1 MVGEL
6 KRKKTF
12 GNFLQQIGRF
22 GAELFDN
29 HSVGAL
35 AGHVGKAI
43 GQATIPIPFVGGAV
57 GKYVGK
63 SIPNKISYASGLIGE
78 IGGAINGEKSMKDI
92 LTYIPNRMVN
102 DIKDSNLVQ
111 VITGQK
117 NWRDGI
123 MDMLEDEAMISW
135 LAPGKTHA
143 WETPDGKIHKEYVD
157 GAKMV
162 VGTWKNNVPEGYR
175 NIKPD
180 LNSNS
185 GILGIGPNGEVM
197 RKGFDDARWEAYQ
210 RSKGK
215 GK

>member
-92 LTYIPNRMVN
+92 LNYILM
-102 DIKDSNLVQ
+102 
-111 VITGQK
+111 
-117 NWRDGI
+117 
-123 MDMLEDEAMISW
+123 
-135 LAPGKTHA
+135 KTRHLHTIVA
-143 WETPDGKIHKEYVD
+143 I
-157 GAKMV
+157 
-162 VGTWKNNVPEGYR
+162 
-175 NIKPD
+175 
-180 LNSNS
+180 
-185 GILGIGPNGEVM
+185 
-197 RKGFDDARWEAYQ
+197 
-210 RSKGK
+210 
-215 GK
+215 